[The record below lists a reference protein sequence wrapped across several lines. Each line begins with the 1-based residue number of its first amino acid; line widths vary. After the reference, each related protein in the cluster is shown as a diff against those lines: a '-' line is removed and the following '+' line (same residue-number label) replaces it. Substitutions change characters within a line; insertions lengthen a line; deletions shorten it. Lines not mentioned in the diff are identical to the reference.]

1 MRAPT
6 LWVAF
11 FTSLVLWPEV
21 AGAQQ
26 ATAAIPDAA
35 AGPIAA
41 AQQQLNRDGYAAGPA
56 NGVMT
61 DQTRRAIAAYE
72 RKAGRPPEALAALG
86 GNPVKHAQAGLRQLG
101 LFAGPIDGTLG
112 PETRDAII
120 RFEASRQLPID
131 PRVSDGLL
139 AELDRAVPASAPA
152 TVARSSGV
160 QQPETARPE
169 LGRRPLPAWENPP
182 PVR

>member
-1 MRAPT
+1 MPAPT

-11 FTSLVLWPEV
+11 FTLLVLWPEM

-41 AQQQLNRDGYAAGPA
+41 AQQQLNQEGYAAGPA

-72 RKAGRPPEALAALG
+72 RKAGRPPEALATLG
-86 GNPVKHAQAGLRQLG
+86 GNPVKRAQSSLRQLG
-101 LFAGPIDGTLG
+101 LFAGPLDGTLG
-112 PETRDAII
+112 PDTRDAII

-131 PRVSDGLL
+131 PRVSDRLL
-139 AELDRAVPASAPA
+139 AELDLAAPVSAPA
-152 TVARSSGV
+152 GADGSGGV
-160 QQPETARPE
+160 QRPETARPE
-169 LGRRPLPAWENPP
+169 LGRRPLPGWENPP
-182 PVR
+182 PIR

>member
-11 FTSLVLWPEV
+11 FPFFVLWPEM
-21 AGAQQ
+21 AGAEE
-26 ATAAIPDAA
+26 ATAIIPYAA
-35 AGPIAA
+35 AEPIAA
-41 AQQQLNRDGYAAGPA
+41 AQQQLNQRGYAAGPA

-101 LFAGPIDGTLG
+101 LFVGPIDGTLG

-131 PRVSDGLL
+131 PRVSDRLL
-139 AELDRAVPASAPA
+139 AELDHAAPVSAPA
-152 TVARSSGV
+152 RAAGSSGV

-169 LGRRPLPAWENPP
+169 SGRRPLPGWENPP
-182 PVR
+182 PIR

>member
-11 FTSLVLWPEV
+11 FTLLVLWPGM

-26 ATAAIPDAA
+26 ATAPVPAPPQ
-35 AGPIAA
+35 GTIAA

-61 DQTRRAIAAYE
+61 EQTRRAIAAYE
-72 RKAGRPPEALAALG
+72 RKAGRPLEALAALG
-86 GNPVKHAQAGLRQLG
+86 GNPVKRAQGALRQLG

-131 PRVSDGLL
+131 PRVSDRLL
-139 AELDRAVPASAPA
+139 AELDRAAPVSAPA
-152 TVARSSGV
+152 RAAGLSGV

-182 PVR
+182 PVH